1 MVLLLRV
8 VGSFLSCGPRNFL
21 LFSAKDLV
29 KNDAAKLDAT
39 IDKAAVGSTDGAGRI
54 DETCCRSRAQRGH

>member
-29 KNDAAKLDAT
+29 PNDAAKLDAT
-39 IDKAAVGSTDGAGRI
+39 VDKADVGSTDGAGRI
-54 DETCCRSRAQRGH
+54 D